1 MYTYLIR
8 RIIYAINKFNKS
20 VISRVT
26 LPKTKLFVKKKVIIV
41 QVIIYSDV
49 HYPRLKFSRNTKVRK
64 LADSLLVVLFCQIW
78 KSVLPLQFSY
88 FQGKYQEIEK
98 RILKIFSGG
107 FFMSSYTDLIIF
119 TCKPSWSGASLLLR
133 DLNPSSNSSS
143 LNTVSFNVVF
153 LLEDTI

>member
-26 LPKTKLFVKKKVIIV
+26 LSKTKLFVKKKVIIV

-49 HYPRLKFSRNTKVRK
+49 HYPRQNFRETQKYGNWPIVCQQFCLDLKIGVTFAIFIFS
-64 LADSLLVVLFCQIW
+64 
-78 KSVLPLQFSY
+78 
-88 FQGKYQEIEK
+88 GKIP
-98 RILKIFSGG
+98 RFVDFLKIFSGG

-119 TCKPSWSGASLLLR
+119 TCKPSWPGASLLLS
-133 DLNPSSNSSS
+133 DLNTSSNSS
-143 LNTVSFNVVF
+143 LHTTVSFNVVF
-153 LLEDTI
+153 MLEDTV